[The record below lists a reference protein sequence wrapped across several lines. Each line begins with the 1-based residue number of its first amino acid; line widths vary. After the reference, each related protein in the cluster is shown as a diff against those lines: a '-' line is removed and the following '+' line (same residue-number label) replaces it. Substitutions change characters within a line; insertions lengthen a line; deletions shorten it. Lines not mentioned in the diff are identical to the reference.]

1 MRARRIL
8 AWVTTVCIIP
18 TVLGSGR
25 QPEESR
31 SPQGFEIAR
40 LQARLFYHDRG
51 VLSEDVLA
59 RSDSGLG
66 SMPVVGGEEAG
77 RSNATL
83 IIVEVWGPAGTMD
96 RRLGVELIVTS
107 RSRTLLDRT
116 VRVQPLQG
124 GKFFAGFWIYDTGC
138 EPLALRAR
146 LVKGKSRSEK
156 TANLIFTCAE

>member
-1 MRARRIL
+1 L
-8 AWVTTVCIIP
+8 VTTVCIIP
-18 TVLGSGR
+18 IVVGSAG
-25 QPEESR
+25 QPEEVYSF
-31 SPQGFEIAR
+31 QGFEIAR
-40 LQARLFYHDRG
+40 LQAKLFYHDLG
-51 VLSEDVLA
+51 MLSDDVLA
-59 RSDSGLG
+59 RSDSAPG
-66 SMPVVGGEEAG
+66 SIPVIGGDEAV

-146 LVKGKSRSEK
+146 LVNGKSRSEK